1 MTRSSPSLPASR
13 FSRHTPVA
21 LALLGLCA
29 SLPTAFAQQADA
41 PATATSAPS
50 AAAGT
55 SVPGTLREVQVQG
68 AQDRTSFGANPS
80 SLNRLPADLRDAP
93 QSITVINQ
101 AVMQSQG
108 ATSLASALRNV
119 PGLTI
124 GGAEGGQIGT
134 NINLNGFSART
145 DIYLDG
151 ARDRAQYYRDTFALE
166 SVEVLMGPSSML
178 FGRGSTGGVINQVT
192 KKPSLTPAGEIS
204 VSASTT
210 GLVRSTIDINRP
222 LSDTSAFRIA
232 AMGQQGDASTREQT
246 RLKDFG
252 LDASLKFGINTPTQV
267 TLSALVQHNRDQP
280 DYGVPPLNGHPA
292 KVDRDTAFGFS
303 DDRTISDIQAF
314 SAVVQHKLT
323 PDTSIRNQTQYN
335 DVTTDARETAPQA
348 IGTLSAKGVF
358 TPFSTGTTA
367 VPAAAFSSLPLSSLW
382 VRQQSHD
389 RTIHD
394 KSLFNLTEL
403 NTKFTTGAIK
413 HTLLAGL
420 ELGHDT
426 YDNQAY
432 YRNGTCAG
440 VALNP
445 AGSTSGYATCSPLL
459 APYQGNTPS
468 TAPALPG
475 NLATASATTVAGY
488 VNDTIELS
496 PQWKLVGGVRQDHY
510 RANIANS
517 ISSATTLAA
526 ESQTID
532 FTSVRAGAIWQ
543 PTPEQSYYVSYST
556 SFNPSLEQLVATTGA
571 TQPLPPQKNKA
582 YEVGGKWDM
591 NDGNLSLTAAAFQ
604 ITQTN
609 ARSQNSDGTY
619 SATGTVRVNGARA
632 GVAGRVTDKLQL
644 FGAYTHLDATI
655 VDGIAPGTLGKV
667 PANTPKDAASLWAT
681 YAITPEWEIGGG
693 TTYSA
698 KRFANNTDLV
708 QVGGYARLDAMVAY
722 HQPKYDIR
730 LNLFNLAN
738 RHYYDAL
745 IPSDGGRAVP
755 GSGRAATLS
764 FTYRL

>member
-1 MTRSSPSLPASR
+1 MTRFSSSTR
-13 FSRHTPVA
+13 RRTPVA
-21 LALLGLCA
+21 LALIGLVS
-29 SLPTAFAQQADA
+29 SLPAAFAQQAVQ
-41 PATATSAPS
+41 PAAPS
-50 AAAGT
+50 STASSPAPGT
-55 SVPGTLREVQVQG
+55 SVPTTLREVQVQG
-68 AQDRTSFGANPS
+68 AQDKTGFGANPS
-80 SLNRLPADLRDAP
+80 TISRLPADLRDAP

-101 AVMQSQG
+101 AVMQSQA

-145 DIYLDG
+145 DLYLDG

-166 SVEVLMGPSSML
+166 SVEVLMGPSSMR
-178 FGRGSTGGVINQVT
+178 FGRGAPGGIIHPVT
-192 KKPSLTPAGEIS
+192 KKPSLTPAGEVS

-210 GLVRSTIDINRP
+210 GLVRSTVDINKP

-246 RLKDFG
+246 KLKDFG

-292 KVDRDTAFGFS
+292 KVDRDQAYGFS

-314 SAVVQHKLT
+314 SALVQHKIT
-323 PDTSIRNQTQYN
+323 ADTSIRNQTQYN
-335 DVTTDARETAPQA
+335 DVTTDARETAPQS
-348 IGTLSAKGVF
+348 IGTLSSKNVF

-367 VPAAAFSSLPLSSLW
+367 VPAAAFSSLPLDTLW

-403 NTKFTTGAIK
+403 STKFNTGSVK
-413 HTLLAGL
+413 HSLLVGL

-426 YDNQAY
+426 YENQAY
-432 YRNGTCAG
+432 YRNGTCNG

-445 AGSTSGYATCSPLL
+445 AGGTSGYAACSPLL

-468 TAPALPG
+468 TAPSLPG

-496 PQWKLVGGVRQDHY
+496 PQWKLVAGVRQDHY
-510 RANIANS
+510 RASIFNS
-517 ISSATTLAA
+517 IPSATTLAS
-526 ESQTID
+526 ESQTVD

-556 SFNPSLEQLVATTGA
+556 SFNPSLEQLVATTGG
-571 TQPLPPQKNKA
+571 TQPLPPEKNKA
-582 YEVGGKWDM
+582 YELGGKWDL

-609 ARSQNSDGTY
+609 ARAQNNDGTY
-619 SATGTVRVNGARA
+619 SATGTIRVNGARA
-632 GVAGRVTDKLQL
+632 GIAGRVTDKLQL

-655 VDGIAPGTLGKV
+655 VDGIAPGTLGKI

-681 YAITPEWEIGGG
+681 YAITPEWEVGGG

-698 KRFANNTDLV
+698 KRYANNTDLV
-708 QVGGYARLDAMVAY
+708 EVGGYVRLDAMVAY

-755 GSGRAATLS
+755 GSGRAATLT

>member
-1 MTRSSPSLPASR
+1 MTPPTRPMR
-13 FSRHTPVA
+13 RRTPIA
-21 LALLGLCA
+21 LALIGLCA
-29 SLPTAFAQQADA
+29 SSLPTAFAQQVAQPAASSPA
-41 PATATSAPS
+41 PKPS
-50 AAAGT
+50 PAAGT
-55 SVPGTLREVQVQG
+55 SVPTTLREVQVQD
-68 AQDRTSFGANPS
+68 AQDKTGFGANPA

-93 QSITVINQ
+93 QSVTVINQ

-192 KKPSLTPAGEIS
+192 KKPSLTPAGEVS

-210 GLVRSTIDINRP
+210 GLVRSTIDVNRP

-246 RLKDFG
+246 KLKDFG

-280 DYGVPPLNGHPA
+280 DYGVPPLNGRPA
-292 KVDRDTAFGFS
+292 KVDRDTAYGFS

-314 SAVVQHKLT
+314 SAVIQHKLT

-335 DVTTDARETAPQA
+335 DVTTDARETAPQG
-348 IGTLSAKGVF
+348 IGTLSTKGVF
-358 TPFSTGTTA
+358 TPLSTGTTA
-367 VPAAAFSSLPLSSLW
+367 APAAAFSSLPLSSLW

-403 NTKFTTGAIK
+403 NTKFTTGSVK

-426 YDNQAY
+426 YDNQTY
-432 YRNGTCAG
+432 YRNGTCNG

-445 AGSTSGYATCSPLL
+445 AGGTSGYATCSPLL

-468 TAPALPG
+468 TAPTLAG

-496 PQWKLVGGVRQDHY
+496 PQWKLVAGVRQDH
-510 RANIANS
+510 
-517 ISSATTLAA
+517 
-526 ESQTID
+526 
-532 FTSVRAGAIWQ
+532 
-543 PTPEQSYYVSYST
+543 
-556 SFNPSLEQLVATTGA
+556 
-571 TQPLPPQKNKA
+571 
-582 YEVGGKWDM
+582 
-591 NDGNLSLTAAAFQ
+591 
-604 ITQTN
+604 
-609 ARSQNSDGTY
+609 
-619 SATGTVRVNGARA
+619 
-632 GVAGRVTDKLQL
+632 
-644 FGAYTHLDATI
+644 
-655 VDGIAPGTLGKV
+655 
-667 PANTPKDAASLWAT
+667 
-681 YAITPEWEIGGG
+681 
-693 TTYSA
+693 
-698 KRFANNTDLV
+698 
-708 QVGGYARLDAMVAY
+708 
-722 HQPKYDIR
+722 
-730 LNLFNLAN
+730 
-738 RHYYDAL
+738 
-745 IPSDGGRAVP
+745 
-755 GSGRAATLS
+755 
-764 FTYRL
+764 